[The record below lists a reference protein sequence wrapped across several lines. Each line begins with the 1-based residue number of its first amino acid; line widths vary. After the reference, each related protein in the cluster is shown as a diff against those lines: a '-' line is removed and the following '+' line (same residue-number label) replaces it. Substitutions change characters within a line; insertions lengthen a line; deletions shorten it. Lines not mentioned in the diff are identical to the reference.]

1 MWFSCPKSYPLCYP
15 KWLLNAFLK
24 LFNSG
29 YWKISP
35 WKHSISIIR
44 EEDKLHFWSWMAIPH
59 LSPRIS
65 YAIYGENKKVTKG
78 KKTHMI
84 PKNSNEVSITDLPTV
99 LIKLHKTGPFPER
112 DRNTF
117 IIDLQQTSCI
127 FSVYCGKLLICSTTR
142 CSRTGVYTS
151 GT

>member
-1 MWFSCPKSYPLCYP
+1 MDTEKYHHEITQPPLLEKRTSFIFDP
-15 KWLLNAFLK
+15 EWLFH
-24 LFNSG
+24 
-29 YWKISP
+29 ISLP
-35 WKHSISIIR
+35 ESVMQFIR
-44 EEDKLHFWSWMAIPH
+44 NCIEKQ
-59 LSPRIS
+59 R
-65 YAIYGENKKVTKG
+65 KG
-78 KKTHMI
+78 KNLMI
-84 PKNSNEVSITDLPTV
+84 PKNFNEVSTTDLPTV